1 MPRKKH
7 PSFRR
12 LSDWERI
19 DVLKEVQTL
28 PVSSRGSGL
37 CLYLPKDICQVYG
50 LIAGDRLTVKML
62 DHYRKI
68 REQEE

>member
-28 PVSSRGSGL
+28 PVSSRGEGL
-37 CLYLPKDICQVYG
+37 CLYLPKDICELYG

-68 REQEE
+68 REEE